1 MNNEMYN
8 KLYNYTLYFYD
19 REKENFLD
27 SVHRE
32 IAKMLPKNYLKIKD
46 EIRQDDT
53 MENTIN
59 DFFFLKYEQI
69 KSLQPGQWLLEN
81 VKEYFEN
88 YYEPLENEEIEEI
101 SYLFWNNWTAAN
113 RDEIDSTEIE
123 AYEKEKLSINK
134 KK

>member
-101 SYLFWNNWTAAN
+101 SYLFWIT
-113 RDEIDSTEIE
+113 DSV
-123 AYEKEKLSINK
+123 A
-134 KK
+134 